1 MAPKNFVLELSLLAC
16 SLILSPLLFLYH
28 SLSPGQQG
36 LVPVIATA
44 TVLSVIV
51 IILVVAL
58 IVAIIIGCYYYAQ

>member
-1 MAPKNFVLELSLLAC
+1 MDPRNFVLELPLLPC
-16 SLILSPLLFLYH
+16 SLILSPFLLLSH
-28 SLSPGQQG
+28 SLYPGQQG